1 MATTNAN
8 GHTNGK
14 TNGANGH
21 QADKE
26 DFLLCFDHITFWVSN
41 AKQVAT
47 YYSKLFGMVPFAY
60 RGLETNSR
68 KVASHVV
75 KQNDIVFQ
83 FESALEPGN
92 TEHGNYLTKH
102 GDAVKDIALNVV
114 KIEQLVEHIKGCG
127 GKVVDE
133 VHEVRDKLTG
143 NSVKM
148 ARVNPYGDFTHT
160 LIERGPGY
168 EKAAD
173 GHFLPNY
180 GPSPLAISR
189 PSADTPDAGPGLEF
203 IDHAVSNQPDHM
215 MEEMVDWYVKNLNMR
230 RFWSVDDSQIH
241 TEYSS
246 LRSVVVTNQRET
258 IKMPIN
264 EPAQGL
270 RKSQIQEFVEYHGE
284 GGIQHIALHTS
295 DIVHAVRWLSDHGVQ
310 FINTPNTYYDQLEA
324 RLKTA
329 SVKVQEDLKVLR
341 ELKILIDY
349 DDQGYLLQL
358 FTKPL
363 EDRPTL
369 FIEIIQRRNHNG
381 FGVGNFKSLFESIEA
396 EQKARGNL

>member
-1 MATTNAN
+1 M
-8 GHTNGK
+8 
-14 TNGANGH
+14 
-21 QADKE
+21 
-26 DFLLCFDHITFWVSN
+26 SN

-47 YYSKLFGMVPFAY
+47 YYSKLFGMTPFAY

-68 KVASHVV
+68 SVASHVV
-75 KQNDIVFQ
+75 RQDRIVFQ

-92 TEHGNYLTKH
+92 TEHGDYLTKH
-102 GDAVKDIALNVV
+102 GDAVKDIALTVV
-114 KIEQLVEHIKGCG
+114 QIEKLVDHIEACG
-127 GKVVDE
+127 GKVVE
-133 VHEVRDKLTG
+133 KVHQVVDKVSG

-148 ARVNPYGDFTHT
+148 AKVNPYGDFTHT
-160 LIERGPGY
+160 LIERGHGY
-168 EKAAD
+168 ETPTT
-173 GHFLPNY
+173 GCFLPNY
-180 GPSPLAISR
+180 APSPLSIGAE
-189 PSADTPDAGPGLEF
+189 SAARVDENGNLRNEGPRLEF
-203 IDHAVSNQPDHM
+203 IDHCVSNQPDHM
-215 MEEMVDWYVKNLNMR
+215 MEAIVDWYVKNLNMR

-241 TEYSS
+241 TQYSS
-246 LRSVVVTNQRET
+246 LRSVVVTNPGET

-295 DIVHAVRWLSDHGVQ
+295 DIVHSVRWLKDHGVQ
-310 FINTPNTYYDQLEA
+310 FMNTPNAYYDNLEN
-324 RLKTA
+324 RLKHDST
-329 SVKVQEDLKVLR
+329 KIQVQEDLKLIR

-369 FIEIIQRRNHNG
+369 FIEIIQRHNHQG
-381 FGVGNFKSLFESIEA
+381 FGIGNFKSLFESIEA